1 MAKTMDPIKPGEV
14 LAEEFLA
21 LLASVRMHWLTR

>member
-1 MAKTMDPIKPGEV
+1 MMAKTMDPIKPGEV

-21 LLASVRMHWLTR
+21 PLGIS